1 MDMKA
6 TVDANQAVAR
16 VAYACSDL
24 AVIYPITPS
33 SPMGER
39 ADELS
44 AGREKNIWGTV
55 PEVVE
60 MQSEGG
66 VAGAFHGALGTGAL
80 ATTFTSSQGL
90 LLMIPNLYRIAGE
103 LLPGVLHVAARALAV
118 NGTCIFGDH
127 SDVMACRQTGF
138 ALLASASVQEA
149 QDLALVAH
157 AATLETRVPFLHFFD
172 GFRTSH
178 EVQKIDELPIE
189 TIRAL
194 IDDDAVAAQR
204 ARGLSPEHPVFRGT
218 VQNSDVYFQGRE
230 AQNPYYD
237 KVPGV
242 VQRKMDAL
250 AARTGRAYRIFDYY
264 GASDAT
270 RVVVAMASGVETV
283 RETVEEM
290 NRRGDRVGVVAVR
303 LYRPFARDAFLS
315 VLPTT
320 VTSVTVL
327 DRTKE
332 CGSAGEPLY
341 LDVATTIDRAFRDGA
356 RTGARPAVYAAR
368 YALGGK
374 EFTPQHV
381 KAVFDNMSAAQPKD
395 GYAIGVEDD
404 LTGRSIPPAADFAID
419 HAGRHEGVFWG
430 LGSDGTVGANKNSI
444 KIIGSHTD
452 FYAQGYFVY
461 DSKKAGGI
469 TVSHLRFGPEPI
481 RSPYLCTRPN
491 FVACHH
497 FAFLSKYDV
506 LGGIAEK
513 GTFLLASPYG
523 PADVGA
529 HLPDPVRRTIREKNL
544 NFYVID
550 AEAIA
555 RQAGMGS
562 RINTVMQAAFFR
574 ISGILPPDEA
584 IACLKDAAAR
594 TYARKGADVVAKNV
608 ACIDAAAGGI
618 CRIAPD
624 QVPAPTGANP
634 MKPIVPAEAPAFVR
648 EVTAK
653 MLGLV
658 GDELPVSKVP
668 DDGTWP
674 LATTQWEKRGIA
686 SEVPVWNPAACVQ
699 CGRCVGS
706 CPHAA
711 LRMKALSP
719 HDLAAAPAAFKHA
732 PAKTPKL
739 KALGGEMSITCSTA
753 DCTGCGLCVS
763 SCPAAKKGALA
774 MVRQDPMAAADAANW
789 KFFLSLPEADA
800 TKLDVSNY
808 ADVQLKRPLFE
819 FSGACAG
826 CGEAPYLRLLTQLCG
841 ERLQIANATGCSS
854 VYAGN
859 LPTAPYCARK
869 DGKGVAWG
877 NSLFEDNAEYGLGM
891 RVTCD
896 RLAAHARE
904 IVRHIATSDHA
915 PDALKALCARIETI
929 DQATPAGVEEM
940 RAAVA
945 ELKERLAGRPCVNC
959 RALRAEADYLV
970 RKSIW
975 LVGGDGWAYDI
986 GYGGLDHVIAS
997 GRNVKIL
1004 VLDSEVYSNTGG
1016 QASKATPKGAV
1027 AKFAVAGKP
1036 AMKKNLGEIAL
1047 TYGNVYV
1054 AQISLG
1060 ANPQAA
1066 LKALAEADAYD
1077 GPALVIAYA
1086 HCVAHGIDMAD
1097 GFERQKVAVETGHFP
1112 LFRYNPARVGTDKP
1126 PLQLDSHAPSK
1137 SFAETALG
1145 ENRFKSLF
1153 KTNPDGAKG
1162 LLASAEE
1169 GYRRNWS
1176 VLERLAGL
1184 L

>member
-138 ALLASASVQEA
+138 AMLASASVQEA

-178 EVQKIDELPIE
+178 EVQKIDELPVE

-242 VQRKMDAL
+242 VQRKMDEL

-264 GASDAT
+264 GAPDAT

-315 VLPTT
+315 VLPAT

-341 LDVATTIDRAFRDGA
+341 LDVATTIDRAFRDGT
-356 RTGARPAVYAAR
+356 RTGARPTVYAAR

-419 HAGRHEGVFWG
+419 HVGRHEGVFWG

-444 KIIGSHTD
+444 QLIGDETEW
-452 FYAQGYFVY
+452 FVQGYFHY
-461 DSKKAGGI
+461 DSKKSGGVTI
-469 TVSHLRFGPEPI
+469 SHLRFSKTPV
-481 RSPYLCTRPN
+481 RAPYLIDRAD
-491 FVACHH
+491 FIACHDPSYLTRYNMLKD
-497 FAFLSKYDV
+497 AKR
-506 LGGIAEK
+506 G
-513 GTFLLASPYG
+513 GTFLLNCPWMTTEELEK
-523 PADVGA
+523 
-529 HLPDPVRRTIREKNL
+529 HLPDPVKR
-544 NFYVID
+544 
-550 AEAIA
+550 AIA
-555 RQAGMGS
+555 EKELFFYGIDGTSVAESVGLRGRTS
-562 RINTVMQAAFFR
+562 TVMQAAFFYLFPSLMPYER
-574 ISGILPPDEA
+574 AKVRLKALLERKFAQKGEDVVRKNCEA
-584 IACLKDAAAR
+584 IDRAEGALHKIEYPAAWKDANGR
-594 TYARKGADVVAKNV
+594 IEREETDDEYVRSFIRPVLELRGNDVPVSAFT
-608 ACIDAAAGGI
+608 
-618 CRIAPD
+618 PD
-624 QVPAPTGANP
+624 GSVPTGTTKLEKHGVAAYLPRWIKENC
-634 MKPIVPAEAPAFVR
+634 IQCNQCSFV
-648 EVTAK
+648 
-653 MLGLV
+653 
-658 GDELPVSKVP
+658 
-668 DDGTWP
+668 
-674 LATTQWEKRGIA
+674 
-686 SEVPVWNPAACVQ
+686 
-699 CGRCVGS
+699 

-711 LRMKALSP
+711 VRPFVFDENVQTPFDTLPTTGKSGTRFRIQV
-719 HDLAAAPAAFKHA
+719 AAEH
-732 PAKTPKL
+732 
-739 KALGGEMSITCSTA
+739 
-753 DCTGCGLCVS
+753 CTGCGVCADT
-763 SCPAAKKGALA
+763 CPTKEKALVMQPSARHAEEERENWAFAQAAKK
-774 MVRQDPMAAADAANW
+774 
-789 KFFLSLPEADA
+789 
-800 TKLDVSNY
+800 
-808 ADVQLKRPLFE
+808 ADVRDLQTNTVKGSQFRTPLFE
-819 FSGACAG
+819 FSYACAG
-826 CGEAPYLRLLTQLCG
+826 CGETAYIKLLTQLFG
-841 ERLQIANATGCSS
+841 DRAIIANATGCSS
-854 VYAGN
+854 IYGGSS
-859 LPTAPYCARK
+859 PTCPYTK
-869 DGKGVAWG
+869 NEDGRGPAWAS
-877 NSLFEDNAEYGLGM
+877 SLFEDNAEFGLGM
-891 RVTCD
+891 RLACD
-896 RLAAHARE
+896 Y
-904 IVRHIATSDHA
+904 
-915 PDALKALCARIETI
+915 
-929 DQATPAGVEEM
+929 
-940 RAAVA
+940 
-945 ELKERLAGRPCVNC
+945 
-959 RALRAEADYLV
+959 ADKNHSV
-970 RKSIW
+970 WI
-975 LVGGDGWAYDI
+975 VGGDGWAYDI
-986 GYGGLDHVIAS
+986 GFGGLDHLLSQPV
-997 GRNVKIL
+997 NVNIL

-1016 QASKATPKGAV
+1016 QSSKATPLGATARFAVRGKRTAKKQLGLMAMTYGNAYV
-1027 AKFAVAGKP
+1027 AQVALGADKQQCLNAFLEAEAYNGVSLLIAYSPCIAHGVNMQKSVQEEKFAVESG
-1036 AMKKNLGEIAL
+1036 
-1047 TYGNVYV
+1047 Y
-1054 AQISLG
+1054 
-1060 ANPQAA
+1060 
-1066 LKALAEADAYD
+1066 
-1077 GPALVIAYA
+1077 
-1086 HCVAHGIDMAD
+1086 
-1097 GFERQKVAVETGHFP
+1097 FP
-1112 LFRYNPARVGTDKP
+1112 LFRYHPDKP
-1126 PLQLDSHAPSK
+1126 FRLDSKAPSVPLED
-1137 SFAETALG
+1137 FYAR
-1145 ENRFKSLF
+1145 ENRFAALTKEEELLTEA
-1153 KTNPDGAKG
+1153 KTEA
-1162 LLASAEE
+1162 ARRYEF
-1169 GYRRNWS
+1169 YRKLSEILR
-1176 VLERLAGL
+1176 
-1184 L
+1184 